1 MKNFWDKRYEAE
13 SYAYG
18 LLPNAF
24 FKSELDKLSGGS
36 VLFAAEGEGRNAVYA
51 LQQGWHVEAFDYSIA
66 AKNKAEKYA
75 QSLGLDIN
83 FKVADVLEFDTE
95 TRFDVLV
102 LCYAH
107 FPVEIREKA
116 HKHLLTFLKPNGT
129 VIFEAFS
136 KAQLGRASGGPKSE
150 EMLFSV
156 SEVRNEF
163 KGLQFDFIEE
173 TEIHLEEGEFHKGEA
188 SVIRF
193 VGTKTSITG

>member
-1 MKNFWDKRYEAE
+1 MKNFWDKRYGSE

-24 FKSELDKLSGGS
+24 FKSELDKLTGGA

-51 LQQGWHVEAFDYSIA
+51 LQQGWHVEAFDYSVS

-75 QSLGLDIN
+75 QSLGFDIN
-83 FKVADVLEFDTE
+83 FKVADVLEFHTE
-95 TRFDVLV
+95 TKFDVLV

-107 FPVEIREKA
+107 FPLEIRERA
-116 HKHLLTFLKPNGT
+116 HRHLLTFLKPNGT

-136 KAQLGRASGGPKSE
+136 KAQLGRSSGGPKSE
-150 EMLFSV
+150 EMLFSM
-156 SEVRNEF
+156 SEVRSEF
-163 KGLQFDFIEE
+163 TGLRFDFLEE
-173 TEIHLEEGEFHKGEA
+173 TEIHLEEGEFHQGEA

-193 VGTKTSITG
+193 VGTKASIAG